1 MVMLSISRLSISVG
15 KLSTSTSTPDLLICE
30 YIGVL
35 SWEECADTG
44 PHRWVFSSELPS
56 SQQSGHEIYNPE
68 KSSSSKLLR
77 GASWDISYGD
87 GSSASG
93 KVYTDTVNVGGTI
106 VTGQAVETASQ
117 ISSQFVQDPNND
129 GLLGLAFSSINTVS
143 PQPQKTFFDNAIA
156 QGVLS
161 SNVFT
166 VDLKKG
172 EPGTYDFGYIDDAK
186 KTSDVHYTS
195 IDTSNGFWEFTSTG
209 YAVGGNDSFQQQNIQ
224 AIADTGTTLLMI
236 EESIVDAYYAQVNG
250 AKYNAR
256 QGGYVF
262 PCSANLPD
270 FYVGIGDYQARVP
283 GAYINLVA
291 IDNAGSSCFGGIQS
305 SQGIPQS
312 IFGDVFLKAVFAVF
326 DGENTQFGVA
336 EKSLSGTVVS
346 GGSKE

>member
-1 MVMLSISRLSISVG
+1 
-15 KLSTSTSTPDLLICE
+15 
-30 YIGVL
+30 
-35 SWEECADTG
+35 
-44 PHRWVFSSELPS
+44 VFSSELPT

-68 KSSSSKLLR
+68 NSSTSKLLS
-77 GASWDISYGD
+77 GATWDISYGD
-87 GSSASG
+87 GSYASG
-93 KVYTDTVNVGGTI
+93 NVYTDTVNVGGTI

-117 ISSQFVQDPNND
+117 ISSEFVQDPNND

-143 PQPQKTFFDNAIA
+143 PQPQKTFFDNAMA
-156 QGVLS
+156 QGALS

-172 EPGTYDFGYIDDAK
+172 EPGTYDFGYIDEAK

-195 IDTSNGFWEFTSTG
+195 VDSSNGFWEFTSTG
-209 YAVGGNDSFQQQNIQ
+209 YGVGNNGSFQQQNIQ
-224 AIADTGTTLLMI
+224 AIADTGTTLLLI
-236 EESIVDAYYAQVNG
+236 EESIVKEYYSQVDG
-250 AKYNAR
+250 ASYNSR

-262 PCSANLPD
+262 PCSTDLPD
-270 FYVGIGDYQARVP
+270 FYVGIGEYQARVP

-291 IDNAGSSCFGGIQS
+291 VDNAGSSCFGGIQS

-336 EKSLSGTVVS
+336 EKELNGVFIKSPS
-346 GGSKE
+346 